1 MSVVEN
7 VTEPLGDLSKRADEC
22 IEVIAASKGDRS
34 VVLEQLRLYLQCRF
48 VLEEEDLA
56 TDDLTALASKSIER
70 LLQRYGNEGLK
81 DLSSG
86 CMGESSAV
94 TKRILFVMT
103 LRRKLG
109 IAKDVEGFGAAS
121 TIDQLADAVCRAL
134 PS

>member
-1 MSVVEN
+1 MAEN
-7 VTEPLGDLSKRADEC
+7 VTESLDDLSKRADEC
-22 IEVIAASKGDRS
+22 IEAIAVSRGDRS
-34 VVLEQLRLYLQCRF
+34 FVREQLRSYLQCRF
-48 VLEEEDLA
+48 VLEEEDLV

>member
-1 MSVVEN
+1 MAEN
-7 VTEPLGDLSKRADEC
+7 VTESLDDLSKRADEC
-22 IEVIAASKGDRS
+22 IEAIAASRGDRS
-34 VVLEQLRLYLQCRF
+34 VVREQLRSYLQCRF
-48 VLEEEDLA
+48 VLEEEDFV

-134 PS
+134 SS

>member
-1 MSVVEN
+1 MVESVADS
-7 VTEPLGDLSKRADEC
+7 LDDLTKRADGH
-22 IEVIAASKGDRS
+22 IEAIVASRGDRS
-34 VVLEQLRLYLQCRF
+34 VVREQLRLYLQCRF
-48 VLEEEDLA
+48 VLEDEDFVTEDL
-56 TDDLTALASKSIER
+56 TTLASKSIER

-121 TIDQLADAVCRAL
+121 TIDQLADAICRAL